1 MSQEIKFNDLPAQWQ
16 DIRENVLPLIERLG
30 LKGDYIGGKAISKF
44 EEEFAKY
51 TGSKHAIGVSNGT
64 DGLKIAFQ
72 LFNLNEED
80 CVILP
85 TNTFIADYLAIKN
98 CPIKQPHV
106 VLVDNNINFTIN
118 VDDLSNFL
126 DNNRNKYRKVVVV
139 PVHLYG
145 YSCDMDALEKLKNK
159 HDLLILEDCSQ
170 SHGTLYKN
178 KHVGYLGDVSVYSLY
193 PGKNL
198 GAMGDAGI
206 ITTNNEGFY
215 KRCKSLRNYGSSV
228 KYHYDELGNN
238 HRMDTIQAIVL
249 SEKLKLLSKWTENKN
264 EVAKRYLNEIKND
277 KIKLPIID
285 NNCYNSYHIFCLR
298 IETGTREDF
307 QNYLNKHGITTI
319 IHYPIPIHKTE
330 IFDNSDTVYSS
341 HLTDQYKDTIVS
353 LPMHPYLNDKEITF
367 IIDKI
372 NKF

>member
-1 MSQEIKFNDLPAQWQ
+1 MSEQIKFNDIPAQWR
-16 DIRENVLPLIERLG
+16 DIKENVLPLIEELG
-30 LKGDYIGGKAISKF
+30 SRGDFIGGKAISKF

-72 LFNLNEED
+72 LFDLNEED

-85 TNTFIADYLAIKN
+85 SNTFIADYLAIKN

-106 VLVDNNINFTIN
+106 VLVDNDVNFTIN
-118 VDDLSNFL
+118 VNDLSKFL
-126 DNNRNKYRKVVVV
+126 DNNRKKYRKVVVV

-145 YSCDMDALEKLKNK
+145 YSCDMDTLEKLKNK

-170 SHGTLYKN
+170 SHGTLYKD

-206 ITTNNEGFY
+206 ITTNNEEFY
-215 KRCKSLRNYGSSV
+215 KRCRSLRNYGSSV

-238 HRMDTIQAIVL
+238 HRMDTIQAII
-249 SEKLKLLSKWTENKN
+249 LSKN
-264 EVAKRYLNEIKND
+264 
-277 KIKLPIID
+277 
-285 NNCYNSYHIFCLR
+285 
-298 IETGTREDF
+298 
-307 QNYLNKHGITTI
+307 
-319 IHYPIPIHKTE
+319 
-330 IFDNSDTVYSS
+330 
-341 HLTDQYKDTIVS
+341 
-353 LPMHPYLNDKEITF
+353 
-367 IIDKI
+367 
-372 NKF
+372 